1 MKELKNIIKFI
12 LICILI
18 ARLSYLVVDAIIWY
32 QEYKQ
37 RDSFMYEI
45 KSSHMTYVIDVNW
58 KSIETYDNSNWG
70 YVDPI
75 IVKIL
80 LTWYESKNLENI
92 EWTNFSTWNEDKVYS
107 KKISTNHYAYFSVP
121 IQAGKLS
128 FGVKLNYY
136 WWNSIDLYK
145 EIWGPILTLL
155 PDYKQ
160 LDIPMVAIKSDKIN
174 AKVWE
179 EVTFD
184 IISEAVS
191 YRPDFE
197 KEMTIQIDF
206 EWDWEYDITTKN
218 TKVKHTYTKASPTES
233 PYIPTASVIYRDYRG
248 IWEWVPIVVKE
259 WLNPELAYTSIGK
272 TVIFNDISHWNIIN
286 RIVCF
291 DKNKCEEWDNSYIQK
306 TLERSFKFTYPE
318 AGKYIVTIH
327 EQDDEGN
334 EAENQLIINVSD
346 EEKLVSLDDWLN
358 FVSIPEVVLTWNIP
372 EIKTYKAFKKGV
384 LYNIRTSNDITTC
397 YVDSDI
403 NFDSSYDWDFS
414 NDKDFQC
421 NKIVIQEYNPNY
433 ESSIGRIYYQKT
445 GSNVLNFKDFIV
457 TNQDFEKKLDSD
469 SKLRYQLASELIQT
483 IEDNELRILL
493 VNLRNH
499 ISNDYKELQ
508 RWDVKQIEQLKSEN
522 KVKLT
527 PSQEEK
533 LNDLINRIHDNATI
547 SALWGTVYDVAK
559 EEILSLLPKRLRQ
572 DVSHLF
578 IEFENLEWVDWPD
591 IKTIRAE
598 LLQKINILIESNA
611 MPLNKL
617 WINNIASDDYENIV
631 KRNICKI
638 GEEYDILLTICGQ
651 YNNDNPNTKIASI
664 DVEVVG
670 TDSSLP
676 TTVKILLWIL
686 GIVTVT
692 FVWLVIIRYI
702 EYKKRSNYQ

>member
-75 IVKIL
+75 IIKIL

-136 WWNSIDLYK
+136 WWKSIDLYK

-191 YRPDFE
+191 HRPDFE

-218 TKVKHTYTKASPTES
+218 TKVKHTYTKASPRES
-233 PYIPTASVIYRDYRG
+233 PYIPTASVIYRDCRG
-248 IWEWVPIVVKE
+248 IWEWAPIIVKE
-259 WLNPELAYTSIGK
+259 WLKPELAYTSIGK
-272 TVIFNDISHWNIIN
+272 TDIFNDISRWNVIN

-291 DKNKCEEWDNSYIQK
+291 DKNKCEEWDNSYYQNTLQK
-306 TLERSFKFTYPE
+306 SFKFTYPE
-318 AGKYIVTIH
+318 SGKYIVTIY

-372 EIKTYKAFKKGV
+372 EIKTNKAFKKGV

-421 NKIVIQEYNPNY
+421 NKIVTQEYDSNY
-433 ESSIGRIYYQKT
+433 ESSIGRVYYQKT

-469 SKLRYQLASELIQT
+469 SKLLYQLASELIQT

-493 VNLRNH
+493 VNLRND

-508 RWDVKQIEQLKSEN
+508 RWDVMQIEQLKSEN
-522 KVKLT
+522 KIKLT

-572 DVSHLF
+572 DVNHLF
-578 IEFENLEWVDWPD
+578 SEFENLEWVDWPD

-631 KRNICKI
+631 KNNICKI
-638 GEEYDILLTICGQ
+638 GEEYDILLTICGP
-651 YNNDNPNTKIASI
+651 YNNSDIIIEPI
-664 DVEVVG
+664 DAEVVYP
-670 TDSSLP
+670 DSSLP
-676 TTVKILLWIL
+676 TIVKILLWIL
-686 GIVTVT
+686 WIVVVA
-692 FVWLVIIRYI
+692 FVWLIIIGYM
-702 EYKKRSNYQ
+702 EDKKKE